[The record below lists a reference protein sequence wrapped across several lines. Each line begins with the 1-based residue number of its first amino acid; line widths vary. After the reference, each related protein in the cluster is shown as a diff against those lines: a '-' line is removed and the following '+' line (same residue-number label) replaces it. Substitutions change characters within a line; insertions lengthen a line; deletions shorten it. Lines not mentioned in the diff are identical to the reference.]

1 MRLFDNVWKKN
12 ELKPWKTQ
20 RFCIPPEQNAAFV
33 QAMEDVLE
41 VYRRPYDPK
50 RPQVCIDETSKQL
63 LEHTRIPVSASPG
76 TPLRVDD
83 EHKRCG
89 TANIFLCV
97 EPLTGKTIV
106 KATEHRTKI
115 DFAHF
120 IRDLCDGPY
129 RHAEKIVVVMD
140 NLNTHSPASL
150 YEAFPPAEAR
160 RLVEKLEIHHTP
172 KHGSWLDIAEI
183 ALSILAR
190 QCLHQRIGSMAELE
204 EILDFWE
211 ASHNAESH
219 CVTWRFTTDDARI
232 KLRRLY
238 PILK

>member
-1 MRLFDNVWKKN
+1 
-12 ELKPWKTQ
+12 
-20 RFCIPPEQNAAFV
+20 
-33 QAMEDVLE
+33 MEDVLE
-41 VYRRPYDPK
+41 VYRRPYDPE

-63 LEHTRIPVSASPG
+63 LEHTRIPIPASPG
-76 TPLRVDD
+76 TPARVDD
-83 EHKRCG
+83 EYKRCG

-97 EPLTGKTIV
+97 EPLTGETVV
-106 KATEHRTKI
+106 KATERRTKT

-129 RHAEKIVVVMD
+129 RDADKVIVVMD

-160 RLVEKLEIHHTP
+160 RLIEKLEIHHTP

-183 ALSILAR
+183 QLSVLAR
-190 QCLHQRIGSMAELE
+190 QCLHQRIDSMVGLKKILE
-204 EILDFWE
+204 AWE
-211 ASHNAESH
+211 ERHNAETHTIS
-219 CVTWRFTTDDARI
+219 WRFTTENARI

-238 PILK
+238 PVWEA

>member
-1 MRLFDNVWKKN
+1 
-12 ELKPWKTQ
+12 
-20 RFCIPPEQNAAFV
+20 
-33 QAMEDVLE
+33 MEDVLE
-41 VYRRPYDPK
+41 VYQRPYDPK

-63 LEHTRIPVSASPG
+63 LEHTRIPIPASPG
-76 TPLRVDD
+76 TPARVDD
-83 EHKRCG
+83 EYKRCG

-97 EPLTGKTIV
+97 EPLKGKSIV
-106 KATEHRTKI
+106 EATEHRAKV

-129 RHAEKIVVVMD
+129 RDAEKLVVVMD
-140 NLNTHSPASL
+140 NLNTHSTASL

-183 ALSILAR
+183 GLSVLAR
-190 QCLHQRIGSMAELE
+190 QCLHQRIGSLAELK
-204 EILDFWE
+204 EILKAWE
-211 ASHNAESH
+211 GQHNVEPHAIS
-219 CVTWRFTTDDARI
+219 WRFTTKDARI

-238 PILK
+238 PALEA